1 MNMLTTKHRTRV
13 LEAKGR
19 PLGWVGIMIVIGF
32 VGLVFATALVSVQA
46 TIPDNMVTIS
56 SSHNQLSA
64 RSVIVGDGQW
74 SWLSVEASGNLSA
87 GLNNSQVLS
96 EQCSTISLNQQD
108 EDIDARPILD
118 GNQGSSAPLNIES
131 IGNLYCFSFE
141 MPEGT
146 TVYYGG
152 YIVLA
157 SDLE

>member
-13 LEAKGR
+13 LEAKGQ
-19 PLGWVGIMIVIGF
+19 PLGRVGVMIVIGF

-46 TIPDNMVTIS
+46 TIPDNTITIGS
-56 SSHNQLSA
+56 SNNQLSA
-64 RSVIVGDGQW
+64 HSEIVGDGQW
-74 SWLSVEASGNLSA
+74 AWFSVETSGNISA
-87 GLNNSQVLS
+87 GLNNSQALS

-108 EDIDARPILD
+108 AEIDTRPILD
-118 GNQGSSAPLNIES
+118 GGRGSSAPLNIES
-131 IGNLYCFSFE
+131 VGNLYCFSLE
-141 MPEGT
+141 MQEGT